1 MKKLILISILTFLL
15 LSLIGTVYIKGAGED
30 TTDQNIAAIFIYP
43 ETSEGNVGENFTIE
57 VKVSNVADL
66 YGYEFHLR
74 WNSTLLDCVEVIE
87 GPFLKSGDSTF
98 FTYKINSTEG
108 CMVVDCTLL
117 GDIQGVSGNGTLT
130 TIKFYIKTTGEC
142 LLDLYDTILLNSAE
156 QTIEHSTTDGYFSA
170 LHVIHDV
177 AIINLIASN
186 SYVNVTVENQGTQTE
201 TFNVSVYYYL
211 LISDPLI
218 GIETVTLEPN
228 TNLTLIF
235 TWNPPATGRYK
246 IVAEAS
252 VIAGETHT
260 EDNISTIVIFV
271 EKKSVCNAGS
281 LEETRLSKF
290 NVNII
295 NSVSMLE
302 F

>member
-1 MKKLILISILTFLL
+1 MKKPAVVLMLTVIL
-15 LSLIGTVYIKGAGED
+15 LSLTVTVHIKSAGED
-30 TTDQNIAAIFIYP
+30 AISQNVTTIFIYP

-57 VKVSNVADL
+57 VKVSNVTDL

-74 WNSTLLDCVEVIE
+74 WNSSLLDCVEVNE
-87 GPFLKSGDSTF
+87 GPFLKSGGSTF
-98 FTYKINSTEG
+98 FTYKINSTGG

-117 GDIQGVSGNGTLT
+117 GDIQGVNGNGTLT
-130 TIKFYIKTTGEC
+130 IIKFYIKTMGEC
-142 LLDLYDTILLNSAE
+142 LLDLYDTILLDSAE
-156 QTIEHSTTDGYFSA
+156 QPIEHSTTDGYFYT
-170 LHVIHDV
+170 LIHDV
-177 AIINLIASN
+177 AIINLVASN

-218 GIETVTLEPN
+218 GIKTVVLEPN
-228 TNLTLIF
+228 TNLTLTF
-235 TWNPPATGRYK
+235 TWNPPATGTYR

-252 VIAGETHT
+252 VTAGETDT

-271 EKKSVCNAGS
+271 EKKSICNAGS

-295 NSVSMLE
+295 NSISMLK

>member
-1 MKKLILISILTFLL
+1 MKKLIPIPILAFVL
-15 LSLIGTVYIKGAGED
+15 LSLIGTVYIKGAGEG
-30 TTDQNIAAIFIYP
+30 TTSQNMATIFIYP
-43 ETSEGNVGENFTIE
+43 ETSRGNVGENFTIE
-57 VKVSNVADL
+57 VKVSNVTDL

-87 GPFLKSGDSTF
+87 GPFLKSGGSTF
-98 FTYKINSTEG
+98 FTYKINSTGG

-117 GDIQGVSGNGTLT
+117 GDIQGVNGSGTLT
-130 TIKFYIKTTGEC
+130 IIKFHIKTMGEC
-142 LLDLYDTILLNSAE
+142 LLDLYDTILLDSAE
-156 QTIEHSTTDGYFSA
+156 QLIEHSTTDGYFYT
-170 LHVIHDV
+170 LIHDV
-177 AIINLIASN
+177 AIINLVASN
-186 SYVNVTVENQGTQTE
+186 SYVNVTVENQGAQTE

-252 VIAGETHT
+252 VIAGETDT
-260 EDNISTIVIFV
+260 EDNISTVVIFL
-271 EKKSVCNAGS
+271 EKKSICNAGS
-281 LEETRLSKF
+281 LKETRLSKF
-290 NVNII
+290 NVSII
-295 NSVSMLE
+295 NFVSMLE